1 MQLRRRAQTH
11 KVGETVQNEYPLICP
26 VCGDSLFQQDRTYR
40 CGSSHSFDT
49 ARGGYINLLT
59 VQKRHSK
66 VPGDAKDMLLAR
78 RNFLERGFYMPIC
91 RDVAQCIN
99 RYADSSS
106 PLVVDCGCG
115 EGYYTDKIRE
125 LCSARCVGVDI
136 SKEAVR
142 MCCPRNKEILWT
154 VANISAIPLADGS
167 ADAVTAIFSLFH
179 EKEYHR
185 ILKSG
190 GIVAEV
196 TAGSRH
202 LIELKQHIYKEVFE
216 QHKSPAPA
224 GEGFETLELRDESFV
239 ISPGSE
245 ELASLL
251 AMTPHSRRMSH
262 SLREQ
267 AASLE
272 GMDVTVNYIIRV
284 LKKK

>member
-1 MQLRRRAQTH
+1 
-11 KVGETVQNEYPLICP
+11 
-26 VCGDSLFQQDRTYR
+26 
-40 CGSSHSFDT
+40 
-49 ARGGYINLLT
+49 
-59 VQKRHSK
+59 
-66 VPGDAKDMLLAR
+66 
-78 RNFLERGFYMPIC
+78 
-91 RDVAQCIN
+91 
-99 RYADSSS
+99 
-106 PLVVDCGCG
+106 
-115 EGYYTDKIRE
+115 
-125 LCSARCVGVDI
+125 
-136 SKEAVR
+136 